1 MSERM
6 QSKIS
11 GPIGAYPSIVPA
23 FFAPTTEMRMAL
35 AFGYSPAAWAALTES
50 QRIAVVFAQ
59 LDSNLVFIG
68 DAVKAAAFLE
78 AVQYLRFHR
87 PQQSGSNNRTFN
99 YADYAND
106 VAMAFKIIAVSRAGG
121 GSIPG
126 GYTVAEF

>member
-6 QSKIS
+6 QSKNKRASWCHDIT
-11 GPIGAYPSIVPA
+11 APS
-23 FFAPTTEMRMAL
+23 FFAPTTEMRMAT
-35 AFGYSPAAWAALTES
+35 ACGYSPAAWAALTES

-68 DAVKAAAFLE
+68 DAVAAAKFLE

-99 YADYAND
+99 YTDYAND
-106 VAMAFKIIAVSRAGG
+106 VAMASKIIAVSRTGG
-121 GSIPG
+121 GTVPG